1 MRSTHNGGCY
11 FIREKK
17 EIVIDIYTILCY
29 NIQYKEVKIMNES
42 LRNIIEAAAAMLLV
56 EIIKIVVKLLT
67 QPKDKDK

>member
-1 MRSTHNGGCY
+1 
-11 FIREKK
+11 
-17 EIVIDIYTILCY
+17 
-29 NIQYKEVKIMNES
+29 MNES